1 MTSETRRVVGAAAGL
16 AAFPLVYHLT
26 EAGARA
32 LRQAY
37 ASFGPAWAG
46 ALWLAAVA
54 VLVAVLGAW
63 PAAALACGLPL
74 TAAGLLFALDA
85 DTALGL
91 ADALRPVSARPPWPE
106 AGEPPGAVAGTT
118 GLYVLVGALLLLSA
132 VRRHPRAT
140 LRR

>member
-37 ASFGPAWAG
+37 ASFGTAWAG

-54 VLVAVLGAW
+54 G
-63 PAAALACGLPL
+63 G
-74 TAAGLLFALDA
+74 G
-85 DTALGL
+85 
-91 ADALRPVSARPPWPE
+91 
-106 AGEPPGAVAGTT
+106 
-118 GLYVLVGALLLLSA
+118 
-132 VRRHPRAT
+132 
-140 LRR
+140 